1 MNSKPVLL
9 QSTIWNIEEYENNRF
24 DFSFMPLQKV
34 FDDVDSDSS
43 VSRISGS
50 VYDSKIISICG
61 INASG
66 KTSLLSLLYFIL
78 SVFFCNRDANDFTT
92 LLNRFHK
99 QVVDMEFNILYKADN
114 HIYKLISTLSKKDGK
129 YFFSEE
135 SLLILND
142 SGPLSKSLINRSS
155 SFIRYAERSSLPE
168 DSKIFLEKGKS
179 ISAMTLIKSQT
190 EVKLYDKGVNPFVE
204 DFERIPVEVIKYLD
218 SSIESITRLNEKD
231 FFLLKR
237 KNSEPKE
244 ISYIGL
250 LNHLSSGTR
259 RGIGFFS
266 DMFRILKTGGY
277 FIIDELEDNLNKTIV
292 MNIIEFFMRKSTNP
306 FNAHLV
312 FTTHY
317 QEIVDILPRNDSVYI
332 AARNNDM
339 LTIKNLAAFLK
350 RKDTR
355 RSELLFSDYYD
366 LGTAIDYSAYN
377 ALRKGIENLAKK
389 EMEETR

>member
-1 MNSKPVLL
+1 MDYLL
-9 QSTIWNIEEYENNRF
+9 QFLTHTQS
-24 DFSFMPLQKV
+24 SFL
-34 FDDVDSDSS
+34 F
-43 VSRISGS
+43 
-50 VYDSKIISICG
+50 
-61 INASG
+61 
-66 KTSLLSLLYFIL
+66 TSLDFWLFL
-78 SVFFCNRDANDFTT
+78 SVALAGFSLC
-92 LLNRFHK
+92 
-99 QVVDMEFNILYKADN
+99 YKR
-114 HIYKLISTLSKKDGK
+114 
-129 YFFSEE
+129 
-135 SLLILND
+135 
-142 SGPLSKSLINRSS
+142 P
-155 SFIRYAERSSLPE
+155 
-168 DSKIFLEKGKS
+168 
-179 ISAMTLIKSQT
+179 QT
-190 EVKLYDKGVNPFVE
+190 RN
-204 DFERIPVEVIKYLD
+204 
-218 SSIESITRLNEKD
+218 T
-231 FFLLKR
+231 FLLAC
-237 KNSEPKE
+237 S
-244 ISYIGL
+244 
-250 LNHLSSGTR
+250 
-259 RGIGFFS
+259 FF
-266 DMFRILKTGGY
+266 FYYKTGGY